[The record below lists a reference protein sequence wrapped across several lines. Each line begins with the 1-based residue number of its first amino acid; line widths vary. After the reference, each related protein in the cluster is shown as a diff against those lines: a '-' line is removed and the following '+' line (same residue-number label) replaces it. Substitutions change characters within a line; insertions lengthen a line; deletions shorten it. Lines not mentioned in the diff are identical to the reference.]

1 MKAEEIEFTASSPFQ
16 HERRGRGFSY
26 LLPAQGKKKK
36 EGASDKASEDLTLA
50 QQWRVFAK
58 DKSGT
63 ELAGFDNLQHSSRQK
78 AEA

>member
-1 MKAEEIEFTASSPFQ
+1 MNLRHLHRSSTKK
-16 HERRGRGFSY
+16 EDKDSY